1 MLLGLV
7 HGVEPLRRRHLVQV
21 ERVGALVSSTTNPV
35 VLIMVVLEELLR
47 GRGLATVILGLKI
60 AALLYVNRLVR

>member
-1 MLLGLV
+1 
-7 HGVEPLRRRHLVQV
+7 
-21 ERVGALVSSTTNPV
+21 
-35 VLIMVVLEELLR
+35 MVVLEELLR